1 MPDMMPRP
9 TRSNAEAVGLK
20 YGSAAGNWQIEVDG
34 QLAFE
39 FSPEDEAEA
48 RLAYNQLKRNEP
60 SAKLKRA
67 KEAGDGG
74 VQKSQPSDRIKP
86 SKAAEMLR
94 DGTAHGK
101 PLTEPQRRML
111 EAAKH
116 KNDKADAGRTGGGHG
131 EWDADAQ
138 PQQDTWGEVPRPQPA
153 EDYERD
159 TKLDTPVH
167 SYRIDFNDGSP
178 SRWLM
183 PGAEADL
190 YEYAT
195 HPDVAAIT
203 EDYKGEHRPLDLKA
217 LASRRGKASVQT
229 QQGTTVGVKPGQANP
244 NLPAS
249 SVQPTTMDSPPV
261 APSDPAQASQQGQ
274 VGTMEDTNP
283 EGKGRAMAAL
293 DQKGEIDVTQIVQ
306 SLRNLGIHARV
317 QDAEWWTP
325 EDQQAVVEWIANG
338 GPEPEVLINLHHV
351 QPDHVVGK
359 SGRAKS
365 RKASPA
371 SEYLA
376 TLKDMAKKVREK
388 PQEAQSFYEGAD
400 EAQAKVQEWIESKE
414 QDLAT
419 FALERWN
426 EAFDADVIEQAEEHG
441 TIEQFKEELHDLM
454 TELSDVVQEADR
466 AFEAVTNS
474 TDEGGVDED
483 DWAEHIVT
491 QDALER
497 FLGEFPKKF
506 VDLQEEFYQAIG
518 EWQVEKEEGQNSVWE
533 EQVEEAIEELD
544 SIEDHGQAQQRAE
557 EINEEFRKEGN
568 QYRLVFEGN
577 EWRYNDV
584 ETLQEEGY
592 DVKGRRSM
600 RRKSA
605 LAGMAKSH
613 RAARRK
619 ASPTSFIDTLSTMIE
634 DAGTPAA
641 HQAVDAG
648 FDDAEKFIDQHGKQ
662 VVDEKVKAWRNQFGK
677 EAVDHAE
684 DAIGHF
690 KDDVKEALNE
700 IRTAME
706 VAVNSYKATSAAGTS
721 GDMAAVE
728 DATGDY
734 EAAASELQDLMEQ
747 FDQKVEAAAASC
759 ERAIMA
765 GRGQLA
771 YESMT
776 EKSSARRR
784 KRDYVAEYEQIKKS
798 RPAQGRKGAAPAGA
812 TFPAPKIV
820 PAAPVIYAVVK
831 KSPCCGKGG
840 CACGCN
846 NGRCYSIKY
855 APGMEALDTDAQR
868 VMDKIEGPRPVG
880 IQLDKGAMS
889 ATCILA
895 TSGQDREGDIIDVAG
910 VDFTIHKGNPVA
922 MLDHGVYYPLPIG
935 LCRNPGT
942 GAYLVQ
948 KNVEA
953 GEITETTYFSQRSE
967 MAEQV
972 YALID
977 EGIINA
983 NSIGFDPVETT
994 PIGGR
999 RQHGKEGP
1007 KIVHKAN
1014 LIEVTWTPLPV
1025 NPEAVRAALAKNI
1038 AGRPMARAIK
1048 SMLVRRVPQAAVRK
1062 HWERVGWDNG
1072 RDSHAHV
1079 GKADGTDEDGAERWQ
1094 FVEADEASSKEEAS
1108 AWAAD
1113 YLGRIEPDA
1122 QLTGN
1127 VEEMAGYGWQVG
1139 YKILPW
1145 AEVVTD
1151 RIDANDVG
1159 DPIEIDRIPSTFI
1172 AGKDG
1177 QGHTLDLAI
1186 LMGDYGTQG
1195 DVVFSYTVYDDTGR
1209 PLDYGEWG
1217 PDRDAA
1223 QKKGEEKV
1231 NLIIQNAYGGNL
1243 GTGQGTTPAPQ
1254 TQATTIELA
1263 SHVDEDKAVEVGGE
1277 LFAGKVTGGASVEE
1291 MYEAMRQQV
1300 LAAAAAPP
1308 GSKAEVMKAGDY
1320 NPAYGDDIPVKS
1332 TGIRVMIRNPKLFFE
1347 VPPPGAAGTGA
1358 GYWIGRDDD
1367 TGERYIRI
1375 EWVGVHPDY
1384 RGVAGGW
1391 LMQRMLDDMVTN
1403 GIMNGFGYIGGH
1415 AAGEPGN
1422 PKLTGYA
1429 VWPKYGFD
1437 ESFKNLTEDAAWL
1450 AREGWQ
1456 DRAKKIQAT
1465 LKAAKKKFPNAQSIL
1480 DIFEEDGGD
1489 DWWSQNGCEFLRMRF
1504 DLEEGSRSRDIFDAY
1519 YASKVGTSS

>member
-1 MPDMMPRP
+1 MPDTAMPRP
-9 TRSNAEAVGLK
+9 SHRDAEAIGLK
-20 YGSAAGNWQIEVDG
+20 YAPAAGNWQIEVDG
-34 QLAFE
+34 NIAFE
-39 FSPEDEAEA
+39 FSPSDEAEA
-48 RLAYNQLKRNEP
+48 RLAYNQIKREEP

-67 KEAGDGG
+67 KEAGDNG
-74 VQKSQPSDRIKP
+74 VKKSDLPSDHIKP

-94 DGTAHGK
+94 NPPHGK

-116 KNDKADAGRTGGGHG
+116 KNDKADTSTVQGGGPQG
-131 EWDADAQ
+131 NAYARFNQEDSRSPAERADDAY
-138 PQQDTWGEVPRPQPA
+138 QDTAVDQAYRQSGGQVWKITYPEGHTTYAMDDSEAIRAQEGGLQVEEV
-153 EDYERD
+153 
-159 TKLDTPVH
+159 T
-167 SYRIDFNDGSP
+167 
-178 SRWLM
+178 
-183 PGAEADL
+183 
-190 YEYAT
+190 
-195 HPDVAAIT
+195 DVFKARAAQ
-203 EDYKGEHRPLDLKA
+203 YH
-217 LASRRGKASVQT
+217 KASVQT
-229 QQGTTVGVKPGQANP
+229 PQGTTVGVKPGQANP
-244 NLPAS
+244 NLPAAS
-249 SVQPTTMDSPPV
+249 TQPTTSESPAM

-283 EGKGRAMAAL
+283 EGKAMPAE
-293 DQKGEIDVTQIVQ
+293 DQKIDVTQIVQ
-306 SLRNLGIHARV
+306 ALRGMGITARV
-317 QDAEWWTP
+317 GDVEYWPP
-325 EDQQAVVEWIANG
+325 EELAAVAYWLENG

-359 SGRAKS
+359 SGRARG

-376 TLKDMAKKVREK
+376 TLKDMGKKVREK
-388 PQEAQSFYEGAD
+388 PGEARDFYEGAD
-400 EAQAKVQEWIESKE
+400 EAQAKVQEWIEAKE

-419 FALERWN
+419 FATERWQ
-426 EAFDADVIEQAEEHG
+426 EAFDEDVLEQAEEHG
-441 TIEQFKEELHDLM
+441 TIEKFREELHDLM
-454 TELSDVVQEADR
+454 TELSDVVQEADQ

-483 DWAEHIVT
+483 AWAEHIVT

-497 FLGEFPKKF
+497 FLQEFPKKF

-518 EWQVEKEEGQNSVWE
+518 EWQVEKEEGENANWE

-544 SIEDHGQAQQRAE
+544 SIEDRGHATQRAQ
-557 EINEEFRKEGN
+557 EINEEFRKNGN

-592 DVKGRRSM
+592 DVKGRHSM

-619 ASPTSFIDTLSTMIE
+619 ASPASFIDQLSGMIE

-648 FDDAEKFIDQHGKQ
+648 FDEAEKFIDQHGKQ
-662 VVDEKVKAWRNQFGK
+662 VVDEKLKAWKNQFGK
-677 EAVDHAE
+677 DAVDHAS

-690 KDDVKEALNE
+690 KDDVKDALNE

-721 GDMAAVE
+721 GDMQAVE

-734 EAAASELQDLMEQ
+734 EASASELQDLMEQ
-747 FDQKVEAAAASC
+747 FDQRVEAAAASC

-771 YESMT
+771 YESIS
-776 EKSSARRR
+776 EKSGARRR
-784 KRDYVAEYEQIKKS
+784 KRDYVAEYRQIKKL
-798 RPAQGRKGAAPAGA
+798 RPAYGSSQADMEMIRKGAAPAGA
-812 TFPAPKIV
+812 TFPAP
-820 PAAPVIYAVVK
+820 APVIYAVPK
-831 KSPCCGKGG
+831 KICCGKGG
-840 CACGCN
+840 CECGCN
-846 NGRCYSIKY
+846 GGRCYTIKY

-868 VMDKIEGPRPVG
+868 VMDKIEGPRANG

-895 TSGQDREGDIIDVAG
+895 TSGQDREGDVIDIAG
-910 VDFTIHKGNPVA
+910 VDFAIHKINPVV

-935 LCRNPGT
+935 LTRNPGT

-948 KNVEA
+948 KNEQA

-983 NSIGFDPVETT
+983 NSIGFDPIETT

-1025 NPEAVRAALAKNI
+1025 NPEAVRAAMAKNI

-1048 SMLVRRVPQAAVRK
+1048 SMLARRVPSATVKK

-1079 GKADGTDEDGAERWQ
+1079 GKAEGNDEDGAERWQ
-1094 FVEADEASSKEEAS
+1094 FVDSDEANNRDEALS
-1108 AWAAD
+1108 WAAD

-1127 VEEMAGYGWQVG
+1127 VQGMQGYGWQVG
-1139 YKILPW
+1139 YRVIPQQAGVPQDPPFAWQPDIWYPEDRQEYPNVSEPNNPFVLEIMAADYDSGRSVYNW
-1145 AEVVTD
+1145 SVSDSQGNLIREGVTWSHD
-1151 RIDANDVG
+1151 LQGTVDVG
-1159 DPIEIDRIPSTFI
+1159 QRF
-1172 AGKDG
+1172 A
-1177 QGHTLDLAI
+1177 
-1186 LMGDYGTQG
+1186 
-1195 DVVFSYTVYDDTGR
+1195 
-1209 PLDYGEWG
+1209 
-1217 PDRDAA
+1217 AA
-1223 QKKGEEKV
+1223 QQRLAEE
-1231 NLIIQNAYGGNL
+1231 NAGRYQDVEAKPGVK
-1243 GTGQGTTPAPQ
+1243 
-1254 TQATTIELA
+1254 LA
-1263 SHVDEDKAVEVGGE
+1263 LSQHVDEDQMVEVASN
-1277 LFAGKVTGGASVEE
+1277 LFGGKVSGADTVEKMRDAVRAEAAKATAVPDNSKVDVATAGPYTNLYQDDVPVNATGMRVIIENEKLGGGAI
-1291 MYEAMRQQV
+1291 
-1300 LAAAAAPP
+1300 PIP
-1308 GSKAEVMKAGDY
+1308 GFPKAGA
-1320 NPAYGDDIPVKS
+1320 AYFVGRENESGQMFVRIEGIEVKKQYQGDKDNYLMLRMVDDI
-1332 TGIRVMIRNPKLFFE
+1332 
-1347 VPPPGAAGTGA
+1347 
-1358 GYWIGRDDD
+1358 
-1367 TGERYIRI
+1367 
-1375 EWVGVHPDY
+1375 
-1384 RGVAGGW
+1384 
-1391 LMQRMLDDMVTN
+1391 VTN
-1403 GIMNGFGYIGGH
+1403 GILSGFSYIGCH
-1415 AAGEPGN
+1415 AAGN
-1422 PKLTGYA
+1422 PAIKDRASGYIA
-1429 VWPKYGFD
+1429 WPKFGFD
-1437 ESFKNLTEDAAWL
+1437 ETLGEMEADVAYFKSQNDPRADQVLALIRRIRSAYPDANSVLDVFDMGGAKWWED
-1450 AREGWQ
+1450 
-1456 DRAKKIQAT
+1456 
-1465 LKAAKKKFPNAQSIL
+1465 N
-1480 DIFEEDGGD
+1480 GGD
-1489 DWWSQNGCEFLRMRF
+1489 LFSAKF
-1504 DLEEGSRSRDIFDAY
+1504 DLSEGSRSREVLDAT
-1519 YASKVGTSS
+1519 YARKVKK